1 MAAMTATGAYYYARC
16 VAQSS
21 RGMAALNMPHA
32 QKRVLAH
39 RESDT
44 SRQDKNVGWHGANRA
59 T

>member
-1 MAAMTATGAYYYARC
+1 MAAMTATGAYYDAGC

-39 RESDT
+39 SDSDT
-44 SRQDKNVGWHGANRA
+44 SRQDKNVGWHGK
-59 T
+59 